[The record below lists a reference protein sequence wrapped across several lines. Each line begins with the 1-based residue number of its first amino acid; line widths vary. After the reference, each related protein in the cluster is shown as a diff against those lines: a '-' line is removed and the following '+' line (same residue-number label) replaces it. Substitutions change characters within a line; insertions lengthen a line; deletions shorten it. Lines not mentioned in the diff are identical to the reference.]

1 MFLYIA
7 LTFKMRKKQG
17 DVAQLVEHL
26 TEDQG
31 VAGSSPTVTTIQ
43 RMIFI

>member
-1 MFLYIA
+1 MYLWKILKFI
-7 LTFKMRKKQG
+7 RG

-31 VAGSSPTVTTIQ
+31 VVSSILTVTTDVE
-43 RMIFI
+43 